1 MKLTFR
7 WLVLAMTL
15 LTATQLMASPLPTS
29 SLADATTPGPHS
41 VASGEYR
48 LTPTVYP
55 EVLPDRITE
64 VWAKVFYPEDIR
76 SLSAPLPLLVL
87 LHGNHATCGRG
98 SNPRIDDNTQYSQT
112 GQCPKGYVTVPSH
125 EGYNYFAQHLASWG
139 YLVISINV
147 NRGINAADE
156 ADEDIGLIKAR
167 GKMVLKH
174 LNLLYEWSTSG
185 NAPTMIGVGP
195 QGLIGK
201 IDFNAV
207 GLFGHSRGG
216 QGVRAAYELYQQS
229 GSEWPRK
236 IPGLSIKAIYEV
248 GATDFYSGSFKPINA
263 YGVAW
268 NQLLPMCDGDVSDLQ
283 GRFPFER
290 MMLSKTQPDSAQKSL
305 YEVWGANHNFF
316 NTEWQRSDAQAG
328 QCAGE
333 KAIFD
338 EHAIGSEKQQ
348 KTALASVTA
357 FFRSHVGTQHEDKLD
372 LYFNPLSAL
381 PSELTQVTEI
391 GRDFAP
397 TSHATDTLVFDD
409 FDQSTGTNSYGYQ
422 NIMQN
427 VTVTHAGTQPKR
439 AELSWTT
446 SGQQVL
452 FESVWAAPQQGKD
465 IHEYA
470 TFDFRVS
477 RFAHKTNPKPE
488 TDFDISLVDAE
499 GKVSNSVA
507 ISDFIIL
514 DGPVGYTTWN
524 NSPNS
529 HVFKTVRIPLTKFS
543 GVNLSNIHSIKFIFN
558 KTESGAINLA
568 NLRLQKNYGEGYN
581 EQSVP
586 SLLIQRQQTR
596 LTHAQTPAHPTV
608 SMPEVPQNLNTIRE
622 ISIQKVS
629 TRSTTTAPAIE
640 IKLAS
645 TVPFLVKDALPTLMV
660 GDKHITRSRYSD
672 REYSKE
678 ITFIVSKQEYE
689 KLDKNKAVY
698 VIYGNRWKF
707 ETLNQHLSVH
717 PLSLRH

>member
-7 WLVLAMTL
+7 WLVLTMTL
-15 LTATQLMASPLPTS
+15 LTATQLMASSLPTS
-29 SLADATTPGPHS
+29 SLADAATPGPHS

-48 LTPTVYP
+48 LPATIYP
-55 EVLPDRITE
+55 EVLPDRMTE

-76 SLSAPLPLLVL
+76 SMSEKLPLLVL

-112 GQCPKGYVTVPSH
+112 GQCPEGYITVPSH
-125 EGYNYFAQHLASWG
+125 EGYNYFAHHLASWG
-139 YLVISINV
+139 YLVVSINV

-167 GKMVLKH
+167 GRMVLKH

-229 GSEWPRK
+229 GSEWPQK

-268 NQLLPMCDGDVSDLQ
+268 NQLLPMCDGDVYDLQ

-290 MMLSKTQPDSAQKSL
+290 MMLSKTHVDSAQKSL

-316 NTEWQRSDAQAG
+316 NTEWQRSDAHVD

-333 KAIFD
+333 NAIFD

-381 PSELTQVTEI
+381 PSELTQLTEI

-397 TSHATDTLVFDD
+397 TSHASETLVFDD
-409 FDQSTGTNSYGYQ
+409 FDQSTGMNSYGYQ
-422 NIMQN
+422 NIMQS
-427 VTVTHAGTQPKR
+427 VTLKHAGTQPKR
-439 AELSWTT
+439 AELRWTT

-470 TFDFRVS
+470 TLDFRVS
-477 RFAHKTNPKPE
+477 RLAHKTNQKTE

-507 ISDFIIL
+507 VSDFIIL
-514 DGPVGYTTWN
+514 DGPVGYTTWDK
-524 NSPNS
+524 SANS
-529 HVFKTVRIPLTKFS
+529 HVFKTVRIPLSKFS
-543 GVNLSNIHSIKFIFN
+543 GVNLSNIHSVRFIFD

-568 NLRLQKNYGEGYN
+568 NLRLQKNYGEGYSEPFAQDLARQRLQTRVATLNKPNHPKFLLN
-581 EQSVP
+581 EVP
-586 SLLIQRQQTR
+586 EALNSIRDISLQKHNQQTKR
-596 LTHAQTPAHPTV
+596 NEKP
-608 SMPEVPQNLNTIRE
+608 I
-622 ISIQKVS
+622 
-629 TRSTTTAPAIE
+629 IE
-640 IKLAS
+640 IKFAS
-645 TVPFLVKDALPTLMV
+645 RTPFLIMDSMPTLVIGEM
-660 GDKHITRSRYSD
+660 KITRSRYSD
-672 REYSKE
+672 AAHLQE
-678 ITFIVSKQEYE
+678 ITFELSKDQYDQLSRNQKIYIVYSK
-689 KLDKNKAVY
+689 
-698 VIYGNRWKF
+698 RWHF
-707 ETLNQHLSVH
+707 GTLQQYLAKH
-717 PLSLRH
+717 PLLH